1 MIEKQLMK
9 IINKKNL
16 ELSVKFIF
24 SKKASKI
31 KISKHNWEIWS
42 NFCALSR
49 KQETCSC
56 RPDFRPWDVMT
67 KVRYFLM
74 VQIDNLRTLE
84 VEHDL
89 ETCQRP

>member
-49 KQETCSC
+49 KQ
-56 RPDFRPWDVMT
+56 WDVMT

-74 VQIDNLRTLE
+74 VQIYNLRTLE
-84 VEHDL
+84 VESLEHDL